1 MKNVSCFVLAALIAL
16 AVAGCREEARLTIL
30 FSGDE
35 RGWIVPA
42 G

>member
-1 MKNVSCFVLAALIAL
+1 MKHVACFVLAAFLAIA
-16 AVAGCREEARLTIL
+16 AGCREKAAITIL
-30 FSGDE
+30 FAGGE

>member
-1 MKNVSCFVLAALIAL
+1 MKRIACIVLAVAAAL
-16 AVAGCREEARLTIL
+16 AAGCREETSMTIL
-30 FSGDE
+30 FAGDE

>member
-1 MKNVSCFVLAALIAL
+1 MKRIMLFVLAAVVAL
-16 AVAGCREEARLTIL
+16 AAGCREESSLTIL
-30 FSGDE
+30 FAGDE

>member
-1 MKNVSCFVLAALIAL
+1 MKHVACFVLAALVAL
-16 AVAGCREEARLTIL
+16 GAGCREETVFTIL
-30 FSGDE
+30 FAGGE